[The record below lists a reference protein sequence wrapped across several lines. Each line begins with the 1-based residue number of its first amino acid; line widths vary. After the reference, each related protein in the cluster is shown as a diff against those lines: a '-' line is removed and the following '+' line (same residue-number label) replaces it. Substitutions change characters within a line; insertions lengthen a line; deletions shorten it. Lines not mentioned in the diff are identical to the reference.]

1 MNDIIN
7 GEKSNGTGGFP
18 LQIPTLSFFR
28 GKKIKK
34 SITINNILYL
44 LI

>member
-18 LQIPTLSFFR
+18 LQIPILSFFR
-28 GKKIKK
+28 GKKK

>member
-18 LQIPTLSFFR
+18 LQIPILSFFR
-28 GKKIKK
+28 EKKKK